1 MTLPLG
7 QAWALALLLFR
18 TAGLVLAA
26 PVLSA
31 RVVPVRVRLALALL
45 LAFAAWSGAGAPT
58 SEPPAQLGALVA
70 SVAAE
75 TALGVAAGLAAR
87 FVLLAA
93 LMAGQLAGQSM
104 GLGFA
109 AMVDPTSGAES
120 NPLSE
125 LVYVAAQAGAVALG
139 IHREAVAWLARSAIA
154 FPPGASLSLR
164 ERAVEVVWQA
174 TGATA
179 LGARLALP
187 MLAAV
192 LVGHLLMAG
201 LSRTAPQLNLG
212 TLGFSIAVLAGGGA
226 FYLVAPVAAELAARA
241 AVAAIAPR

>member
-45 LAFAAWSGAGAPT
+45 LAFAAWSGAGGVGA
-58 SEPPAQLGALVA
+58 EPPAHLGALVA

-75 TALGVAAGLAAR
+75 TALGITAGLAAR

-93 LMAGQLAGQSM
+93 LMAGQLAGQAM

-109 AMVDPTSGAES
+109 ALVDPSSGAES
-120 NPLSE
+120 NSLSE
-125 LVYVAAQAGAVALG
+125 LVYIVAQAGAVALG

-164 ERAVEVVWQA
+164 ERTVEVIWQT

-187 MLAAV
+187 LLAAV
-192 LVGHLLMAG
+192 LLGHVLMAG
-201 LSRTAPQLNLG
+201 LSRTAPQLSLG
-212 TLGFSIAVLAGGGA
+212 TLGFSIAIFAGGGA